1 MGGGESRSPSR
12 AGAIETELAIRRY
25 RDADH
30 DAVWELHNLAL
41 HLVGAH
47 AGNGP
52 WDDDLH
58 HIGEVYLQAGGE
70 FLVGE
75 LAGRIVA
82 IGALRRH
89 DETTAEV
96 KRMRVHPAVQRCGHG
111 RTVLRRLE
119 ARALQLGFRRLF
131 LDTTERQLAAIAL
144 YRSEGFTETG
154 RGHVLGFPCI
164 FFAKELPGAAADA

>member
-1 MGGGESRSPSR
+1 VGGK
-12 AGAIETELAIRRY
+12 LLIRRY

-41 HLVGAH
+41 RLVGAH

-58 HIGEVYLQAGGE
+58 HVREVYLEAGGE

-82 IGALRRH
+82 IGALRRQ
-89 DETTAEV
+89 DESTAEV
-96 KRMRVHPAVQRCGHG
+96 KRMRVHPDLQRRGHG
-111 RTVLRRLE
+111 RAVLRRLE
-119 ARALQLGFRRLF
+119 ARAVQLGYRRLV
-131 LDTTERQLAAIAL
+131 LDTTERQVPAIAL
-144 YRSEGFTETG
+144 YRSEGFVEIG
-154 RGHVLGFPCI
+154 RGQVLGFPCI
-164 FFAKELPGAAADA
+164 FFAKELSAGA

>member
-1 MGGGESRSPSR
+1 VES
-12 AGAIETELAIRRY
+12 ALVIRRY

-41 HLVGAH
+41 RLVGAH

-58 HIGEVYLQAGGE
+58 RVGEVYLEAGGE

-82 IGALRRH
+82 IGGLRRH
-89 DETTAEV
+89 DEATAEV
-96 KRMRVHPAVQRCGHG
+96 KRMRVHPDVQRRGHG
-111 RTVLRRLE
+111 RAVLRRLE
-119 ARALQLGFRRLF
+119 ARALQLGYHRLV
-131 LDTTERQLAAIAL
+131 LDTTERQLPAIAL
-144 YRSEGFTETG
+144 YRSEGFVETG
-154 RGHVLGFPCI
+154 RGHVSGFPCI
-164 FFAKELPGAAADA
+164 FFAKELVAGA

>member
-1 MGGGESRSPSR
+1 VGSNDDPPPGP
-12 AGAIETELAIRRY
+12 AGAAEPELVIRRY

-30 DAVWELHNLAL
+30 DAVWALHNLAL

-58 HIGEVYLQAGGE
+58 HVGAVYLEAGGE

-75 LAGRIVA
+75 LEGRIVA

-89 DETTAEV
+89 DPTSAEV
-96 KRMRVHPAVQRCGHG
+96 RRMRVHPDLQRRGHG
-111 RTVLRRLE
+111 RAILRRLE
-119 ARALQLGFRRLF
+119 ARARELGVQRLF
-131 LDTTERQLAAIAL
+131 LDTTERQLPAIGL
-144 YRSEGFTETG
+144 YLAEGFTETG
-154 RGHVLGFPCI
+154 RGQVLGFPCV
-164 FFAKELPGAAADA
+164 FLAKELGAAG

>member
-1 MGGGESRSPSR
+1 MGGTESRSPDR
-12 AGAIETELAIRRY
+12 AGASDTELVIRRY

-41 HLVGAH
+41 RLVGAH

-58 HIGEVYLQAGGE
+58 HIGEVYLDAGGE

-89 DETTAEV
+89 DDTTAEV
-96 KRMRVHPAVQRCGHG
+96 KRMRVHPDVQRSGHG
-111 RTVLRRLE
+111 RTVLRSLE
-119 ARALQLGFRRLF
+119 ARALQLGCRRLV

-144 YRSEGFTETG
+144 YSSEGFSETG
-154 RGHVLGFPCI
+154 RGRVLGFPCI
-164 FFAKELPGAAADA
+164 FFAKQLVARA

>member
-1 MGGGESRSPSR
+1 VGGTESRAPHR
-12 AGAIETELAIRRY
+12 AGAIEPEMVIRRY

-58 HIGEVYLQAGGE
+58 HISEVYLDAGGE

-75 LAGRIVA
+75 LTGRIVA

-89 DETTAEV
+89 DDTTAEV
-96 KRMRVHPAVQRCGHG
+96 KRMRVHPDVQRRGHG
-111 RTVLRRLE
+111 RAVLRRLE
-119 ARALQLGFRRLF
+119 ARALQLGYHRLV
-131 LDTTERQLAAIAL
+131 LDTTERQLPAIAL
-144 YRSEGFTETG
+144 YRSEGFVETG
-154 RGHVLGFPCI
+154 RGHVSGFPCI
-164 FFAKELPGAAADA
+164 FFAKELVAGA